1 MAQAFTSKGTAQ
13 SKADTASLSI
23 NDVQITGGQ
32 SVGVAVIFFAAANNP
47 EIKWGNKTLT
57 RDKTNTQE
65 NPTDDFRVQLYRGRV
80 RNTRTR
86 NVVATWGTSTPGAR
100 AMIAFQMDEAS
111 EEDVSVVNDNNNST
125 TPNTSSAGDSTVANT
140 LSIALFG
147 SNGPST
153 DTAGTANLGHTLG
166 PRVGTS
172 GGGDLTNLTLQLTYE
187 ILTAIGVVRS
197 SLSGV
202 TARDWANL
210 IVAYKSTQT
219 FTVGTAYYAAFD
231 GYPAAET
238 VVFRIEDQSAVE
250 KFEVHI
256 DREEFEGMTDTEVEN
271 RIRDK
276 CVWWAGKQISNEPSP
291 DFEPDTAFNTRVTSF
306 ETDTFEV

>member
-13 SKADTASLSI
+13 SKADTTSLAV
-23 NDVQITGGQ
+23 NDVQITGG
-32 SVGVAVIFFAAANNP
+32 SVVCVAVIFFAAANNP
-47 EIKWGNKTLT
+47 DVMWGNKKLT

-80 RNTRTR
+80 RTTRQR
-86 NVVATWGTSTPGAR
+86 NAVCTWGTSTPGAR
-100 AMIAFQMDEAS
+100 AMIVFQMDEAS
-111 EEDVSVVNDNNNST
+111 EEDISVVNDNNNST
-125 TPNTSSAGDSTVANT
+125 TPNTSSAGTSTVANT

-153 DTAGTANLGHTLG
+153 DTAGTAGLGHTLG

-187 ILTAIGVVRS
+187 ILTATGTIRS

-210 IVAYKSTQT
+210 IVAYKASQT
-219 FTVGTAYYAAFD
+219 FTVGTTFYAAFD
-231 GYPAAET
+231 GYPAAEA
-238 VVFRIEDQSAVE
+238 VVFRMKDESGTEQ
-250 KFEVHI
+250 FEVHI
-256 DREEFEGMTDTEVEN
+256 DREEFEGMTDTQVED
-271 RIRDK
+271 RIREK
-276 CVWWAGKQISNEPSP
+276 CVWWAGKQISGELSP
-291 DFEPDTAFNTRVTSF
+291 DFEADSTFNTRVSSF
-306 ETDTFEV
+306 ENDTFLV